1 VSEYVAPT
9 VSCDEVKEFVRRSGK
24 TKVELDKLFG
34 GSGASLGK
42 NITRWSLY
50 GAPASISILMA
61 YMAQFGTELAEELI
75 KSESIT
81 LDFEEKPAS

>member
-1 VSEYVAPT
+1 MSDYEAPT
-9 VSCDEVKEFVRRSGK
+9 ACGDEVKEFVRQSGK

-50 GAPASISILMA
+50 GAPPTVSILMA
-61 YMAQFGTELAEELI
+61 YMATFGTELAEELV
-75 KSESIT
+75 KSPSIT
-81 LDFEEKPAS
+81 LDFKEKPAS